1 MLKSSIK
8 FFITFLSI
16 SNIYA
21 QAKFEPGYIVTSS
34 SDTIRGMIEYRNWGQ
49 NPESILFRDE
59 KLQNE
64 KALGLNELS
73 AFEVHGERYER
84 AVVSRNTAPSDNNS
98 LTEKNLPELVTD
110 TVFLLRLVDGSKS
123 LYYLRDH
130 SGSVQLYIGAEHEL
144 LVYHKYKIIKEN
156 QTRIITIDRYRQ
168 QIKAYLDCAD
178 VANRTG
184 NLRYSNMEIL
194 RLFDLYYNKC
204 STIRPK
210 AITKREGLR
219 IETGALA
226 GATFSKLSFAGY
238 NYEYL
243 IDREHAVST
252 RPTIGLS
259 LHIVIPRTRRNLL
272 ITNELAYSS
281 YKISDHFR
289 TDVNPDNYTTT
300 DYTFALNHVRLNNM
314 IRYRITRGNAFFYA
328 NAGISNGI
336 LISEDN
342 HYLARTQFYTDVHI
356 KEGKA
361 LETRIHDQGFIV
373 GIGAGVR
380 KLGFEARFENTNGN
394 SNYFSTTSN
403 VKRIALLVH
412 YRF

>member
-1 MLKSSIK
+1 MLKSSVK

-21 QAKFEPGYIVTSS
+21 QAQFEPGYIVTSS
-34 SDTIRGMIEYRNWGQ
+34 GDTIRGMIEYRNWGQ

-64 KALGLNELS
+64 KALGVSELS

-84 AVVSRNTAPSDNNS
+84 AVVSRTTQYDNNS
-98 LTEKNLPELVTD
+98 LTENNLPELVTD
-110 TVFLLRLVDGSKS
+110 TVFLLKLVDGPKS
-123 LYYLRDH
+123 LYYWRDR
-130 SGSVQLYIGAEHEL
+130 SSSVQLYIGAEHEL

-184 NLRYSNMEIL
+184 NLRYSNKEIL
-194 RLFDLYYNKC
+194 RLFELYYNKC
-204 STIRPK
+204 STTRPK
-210 AITKREGLR
+210 AITKREGFR
-219 IETGALA
+219 FETGALA
-226 GATFSKLSFAGY
+226 GVTFSKLSFAGY

-243 IDREHAVST
+243 IDRKHAVST

-281 YKISDHFR
+281 YKISDHYR
-289 TDVNPDNYTTT
+289 TDVNTENYTTT
-300 DYTFALNHVRLNNM
+300 DFTFALGHVRLNNM
-314 IRYRITRGNAFFYA
+314 IRYRITRGNAFLYA

-342 HYLARTQFYTDVHI
+342 HYVARTQFYTDVHV

-380 KLGFEARFENTNGN
+380 KLGFEARFENSNGN
-394 SNYFSTTSN
+394 SNYFSITSN
-403 VKRIALLVH
+403 VKRVSLLVH
-412 YRF
+412 YKF